1 MYSSRSRH
9 LEDVLK
15 TSIEDEV
22 KDAFIKTNVFWEH
35 YAGYNKLMGAKMNV
49 EIAALLLK
57 NLFDWSQRCIPFN
70 DDSEY
75 KKAKGVNKNIL
86 EKISNTEYEDILFIK
101 SVWGI
106 IWIEWK
112 VKIIEQELMK
122 ST

>member
-1 MYSSRSRH
+1 M
-9 LEDVLK
+9 K

-49 EIAALLLK
+49 ETAALLLK
-57 NLFDWSQRCIPFN
+57 NLFDWSQRCIRFN
-70 DDSEY
+70 DNSGY
-75 KKAKGVNKNIL
+75 KKAKGANKNIL
-86 EKISNTEYEDILFIK
+86 EKINDTEYKDILFTK

-106 IWIEWK
+106 RSIEWK
-112 VKIIEQELMK
+112 VKIIEKELMK

>member
-49 EIAALLLK
+49 ETAALLLK
-57 NLFDWSQRCIPFN
+57 NLFD
-70 DDSEY
+70 
-75 KKAKGVNKNIL
+75 
-86 EKISNTEYEDILFIK
+86 
-101 SVWGI
+101 
-106 IWIEWK
+106 
-112 VKIIEQELMK
+112 
-122 ST
+122 